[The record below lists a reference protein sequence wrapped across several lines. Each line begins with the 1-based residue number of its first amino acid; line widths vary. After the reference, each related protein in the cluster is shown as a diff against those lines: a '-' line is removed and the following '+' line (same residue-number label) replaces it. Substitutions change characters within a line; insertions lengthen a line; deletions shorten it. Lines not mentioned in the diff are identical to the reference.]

1 MPLEVIYFTPHG
13 LQIIPE
19 LEQPYNED
27 FRPLHDAMMTL
38 SKDIVTKKI
47 DFLILISPH
56 SLSLE
61 DQFGIVLNEK
71 LQGDLPFLTDSNIK
85 STYLGEKIFRPL
97 QFKGAPL
104 EARSIRFFLKNEGIN
119 ISSLIFGVKS
129 FAFPLAWAELLPL
142 YYLETLN
149 CLKIPII
156 VISIPQSRFKLK
168 NFKPNLQKLARKL
181 TEFMDLC
188 SNHFGLIL
196 SSDLAHVHDIGGP
209 YGFHSNGK
217 LFDDAVCKY
226 FEKLDSLLLHHA
238 IEKYA
243 DTAVACGS
251 SNLIILDEI
260 LQNQKTNQNQT
271 IIHSKWQ
278 SNMIHYAAP
287 TYFGMA
293 VCKFKKNV
301 QY

>member
-38 SKDIVTKKI
+38 SKDIVTKKL

-71 LQGDLPFLTDSNIK
+71 LQGDLPFLTDSNIM
-85 STYLGEKIFRPL
+85 GEKIFRTL

-104 EARSIRFFLKNEGIN
+104 EAISIRYFLKNEGIN
-119 ISSLIFGVKS
+119 ISSLIFGAKLL
-129 FAFPLAWAELLPL
+129 AFPLAWAELLPL

-156 VISIPQSRFKLK
+156 VISIPQSRFELK

-181 TEFMDLC
+181 TEFTDLS

-209 YGFHSNGK
+209 YGFHSNGR

-243 DTAVACGS
+243 DTALACGL
-251 SNLIILDEI
+251 SNLIILDGI

-271 IIHSKWQ
+271 IIHSKWR
-278 SNMIHYAAP
+278 SKMIHYAAP

-293 VCKFKKNV
+293 VSKFKKK
-301 QY
+301 